1 MKQKRTWLLLWCL
14 ASLVILTSCAGG
26 PDQIR
31 LRAEK
36 TSHALATRCA
46 DGWFGGLP
54 WTPEDQRLVRQSLDD
69 WASRLAADE
78 AALGGPR

>member
-1 MKQKRTWLLLWCL
+1 MTRRLPLLLL
-14 ASLVILTSCAGG
+14 LLLPACAGG
-26 PDQIR
+26 PDPLR

-36 TSHALATRCA
+36 ASHALATRCA
-46 DGWFGGLP
+46 DGWFAGLP